1 MGAWHSQVDGGQ
13 TLLPHG
19 CTVLAFGLWARLFKH
34 GLGGSDGG
42 RSGVLGGLLDL
53 RSRVWRAWQICR
65 ALSLGSGS
73 RVLVG
78 GDLLNEQRAFL

>member
-1 MGAWHSQVDGGQ
+1 M
-13 TLLPHG
+13 
-19 CTVLAFGLWARLFKH
+19 
-34 GLGGSDGG
+34 
-42 RSGVLGGLLDL
+42 LDL

-65 ALSLGSGS
+65 ALSLGWGS

>member
-1 MGAWHSQVDGGQ
+1 MGAWHSQVDSGQ

-42 RSGVLGGLLDL
+42 RSGVLGGSLDL
-53 RSRVWRAWQICR
+53 RSRVWICK
-65 ALSLGSGS
+65 ALSLGWGS